1 MIPASPVAQDLV
13 LVGGGHS
20 HVAVLRRFGMEPL
33 PGVRLT
39 LVSNTS
45 AAPYSGMLPGH
56 IAGHYTRDE
65 MQIELSPLCRFAGA
79 RFLEDEV
86 TGLDLAGR
94 RVLTAGHPPI
104 AFDLLSLNVGST
116 PCLPADLKGPSPAWP
131 GTGRIRPVKPLG
143 PFLAGLDRLVAE
155 LREHPRPLVRIAVVG
170 GGAGGVELLLSVR
183 HRLLSQVPD
192 GERFQF
198 DLLTAS
204 GTVLPTHNRSVQKR
218 FLRHLTERG
227 VRLHAGRKVVE
238 VREGEAVC
246 EGGETVPFDVLLWAT
261 DAAAP
266 AWIGASG
273 LATDAGGFVA
283 VSEALQST
291 SHPFVFAAG
300 DVAAVLDHP
309 RPKSGV
315 FAVRQGPP
323 LAANLRRA
331 LLGRPLEP
339 FRPQR
344 QFLSLISTG
353 DRYAVASRG
362 PFAWEGRWVWTL
374 KEWIDRRWMRRYQ
387 ELPAMAEAPV
397 PRGEASAATLEL
409 LGQAAERCGGCG
421 AKVGADVLS
430 RVLRRLG
437 DQGRERGDVL
447 VGLGA
452 PDDAAVLEVPP
463 GRVSV
468 QTVDFFRSF
477 VGDPY
482 LFGRIA
488 ANHALGDLFAMG
500 AEPQSALAIATI
512 PFGAE
517 AKMEE
522 DLYQL
527 LAGALMVLEAHGAVL
542 AGGHTAEGPELAFGL
557 AATGLADPAKLL
569 RKGGAR
575 PGDALLLTK
584 PLGTGTLFAADM
596 RGKARGRWIEGAV
609 RSMLLSNAEAARLL
623 LAHGAT
629 ACTDVTGFGL
639 LGHLVE
645 MLDAANPANPANA
658 AATLRLS
665 EVPVLEGALETV
677 RAGIVSSLQPQ
688 NLRLRRAVA
697 EAGAAS
703 GDARFPLLFD
713 PQTAGGLLAAVPGGR
728 AGECLAAL
736 REGGYPE
743 AARIGE
749 VVARTDPDHQVALSF
764 SPRGASAPELSIKP
778 GAPP

>member
-1 MIPASPVAQDLV
+1 MAQDLV

-20 HVAVLRRFGMEPL
+20 HVAVLRRFGMKPL

-39 LVSNTS
+39 LISNTS

-79 RFLEDEV
+79 RLLEDEV

-94 RVLTAGHPPI
+94 RVHTAGHPPV
-104 AFDLLSLNVGST
+104 AFDLLSLNIGST
-116 PCLPADLKGPSPAWP
+116 PCLPQIP
-131 GTGRIRPVKPLG
+131 GNGWIRPVKPLG
-143 PFLAGLDRLVAE
+143 PFLAGLDGLLAE
-155 LREHPRPLVRIAVVG
+155 LRQHPRPLVRIAVVG

-183 HRLLSQVPD
+183 HRLLFQAPA
-192 GERFQF
+192 GAGFQF

-218 FLRHLTERG
+218 FLRHLTARG
-227 VRLHAGRKVVE
+227 VRLHTGRKVVE
-238 VREGEAVC
+238 VRQGEAVC
-246 EGGETVPFDVLLWAT
+246 EGGEAVPFDVLLWAT

-266 AWIGASG
+266 AWPGTSG

-283 VSEALQST
+283 VNEALQST

-300 DVAAVLDHP
+300 DIAAVLDHP

-374 KEWIDRRWMRRYQ
+374 KDRIDRRWMRRYQ
-387 ELPAMAEAPV
+387 ELPAMEEAPV
-397 PRGEASAATLEL
+397 PRGEASTAALEI
-409 LGQAAERCGGCG
+409 LGQAADRCGGCG

-437 DQGRERGDVL
+437 DRGRERGDVL
-447 VGLGA
+447 IGLGA
-452 PDDAAVLEVPP
+452 PDDAAVLQVPP

-477 VGDPY
+477 LGDPY

-527 LAGALMVLEAHGAVL
+527 LAGALAVLEAHGAVL

-557 AATGLADPAKLL
+557 AATGLAEPEKLL

-596 RGKARGRWIEGAV
+596 RGKARGRWIEGAM
-609 RSMLLSNAEAARLL
+609 RSMLLSNGEAARLL

-645 MLDAANPANPANA
+645 MLEASGT
-658 AATLRLS
+658 AATLRLD

-697 EAGAAS
+697 GADAAA

-713 PQTAGGLLAAVPGGR
+713 PQTAGGLLAAVPAAR
-728 AGECLAAL
+728 VGECLASL
-736 REGGYPE
+736 REGGYTE
-743 AARIGE
+743 AAHVGDVTLRGPGPHL
-749 VVARTDPDHQVALSF
+749 VSVS
-764 SPRGASAPELSIKP
+764 RGA
-778 GAPP
+778 